1 MGEINIEEILD
12 KHRHHGRE
20 SLIPILQEIQ
30 DKVGFIPEDAIE
42 EVGLMLKI
50 PASKIFGLAT
60 FYNQFRF
67 GPKGKF
73 HIVLCNGSA
82 CHMVGSTTLLDQ
94 IEKELK
100 IKSGQ
105 TTRNGM
111 FSLEVVPCMAAC
123 SEAPLMAINGVFYS
137 KLNKSSVKEILESIR
152 KSQQL

>member
-1 MGEINIEEILD
+1 MGEIDINEILD
-12 KHRHHGRE
+12 KHRHHGSE

-82 CHMVGSTTLLDQ
+82 CHMVGSTTLLEQ

-105 TTRNGM
+105 TTRNGL

-123 SEAPLMAINGVFYS
+123 SEAPLMAVNGIFYT
-137 KLNKSSVKEILESIR
+137 KLTHSGVKEILESIR
-152 KSQQL
+152 KSQ

>member
-1 MGEINIEEILD
+1 MGEINLDEILD
-12 KHRHHGRE
+12 NHRHHGRE

-50 PASKIFGLAT
+50 PAAKIFGLAT

-67 GPKGKF
+67 GPKGKY

-82 CHMVGSTTLLDQ
+82 CHMMGATTLLEQ
-94 IEKELK
+94 IEKDLK

-105 TTRNGM
+105 TTRNGL

-123 SEAPLMAINGVFYS
+123 SEAPLMSINGAFYS
-137 KLNKSSVKEILESIR
+137 KLTIASVKEIFESIR
-152 KSQQL
+152 KSQ